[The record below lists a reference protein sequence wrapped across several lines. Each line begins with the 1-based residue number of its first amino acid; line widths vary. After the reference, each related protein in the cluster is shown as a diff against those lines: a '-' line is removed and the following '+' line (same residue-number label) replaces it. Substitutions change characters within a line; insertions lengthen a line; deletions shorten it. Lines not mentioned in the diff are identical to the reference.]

1 MKKLTTPVN
10 APRGTNQQRKA
21 DHKRQ
26 TYVNRTD
33 RETTYADTKWLRD
46 RNMCPTFRLDKRA
59 VQKRI
64 ARSKKNIGDLKS
76 EMNDLKSELEGARDQ
91 LSATEMQLTAMT
103 TTCGRLNDEI
113 AALILDLD
121 AENADDEDDSAV
133 SFKVGSRNEYDC
145 DFEICM
151 MEVLHLTSYA
161 VAWPLMKCVYQN
173 LTGKFLCD
181 SPSLTWQADTIRR
194 ASVLADMQ
202 IALALLDHLA
212 SDITVLHDGTTK
224 KGVYLQGSQLMLQI
238 QHFATHRF

>member
-1 MKKLTTPVN
+1 MVLLTIKVDFKDQRQLDSVLRALSLETFRHGNNDVYAMEHLSPGLMLTPGKPVLVKVQKRPRRSALIQPAKKKLTTPVN

-21 DHKRQ
+21 DHNRQ

-145 DFEICM
+145 DFE
-151 MEVLHLTSYA
+151 YA
-161 VAWPLMKCVYQN
+161 
-173 LTGKFLCD
+173 
-181 SPSLTWQADTIRR
+181 
-194 ASVLADMQ
+194 
-202 IALALLDHLA
+202 
-212 SDITVLHDGTTK
+212 
-224 KGVYLQGSQLMLQI
+224 
-238 QHFATHRF
+238 